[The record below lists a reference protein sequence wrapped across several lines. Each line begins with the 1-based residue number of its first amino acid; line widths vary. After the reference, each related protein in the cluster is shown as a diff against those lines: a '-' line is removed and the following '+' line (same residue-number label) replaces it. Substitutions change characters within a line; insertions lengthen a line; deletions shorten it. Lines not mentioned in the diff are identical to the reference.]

1 MKRVYIMLLFLVS
14 CGNALEEK
22 KAELEQKR
30 MELEQKRQAMENRM
44 KREEDSLRRLTNQ
57 GKENGFVVVINHP
70 EQLENYLDVGS
81 QCKAEGTWVH
91 SLVYVIGDPE
101 LRLAL
106 RLKNGEIIM
115 VSYIRGA
122 CANCAEY
129 TLDNTGNKV
138 KDIIIYDNQQQPIQ
152 LNKKFT
158 VFGKISSSGT
168 IDASRVEQ

>member
-1 MKRVYIMLLFLVS
+1 MKSVYFILLFLLS
-14 CGNALEEK
+14 CGNSLEQK

-57 GKENGFVVVINHP
+57 VKENGFVVEVNHP

-81 QCKAEGTWVH
+81 PCKAEGTWVH

-106 RLKNGEIIM
+106 RLKNGETIM
-115 VSYIRGA
+115 VSYIRSF

-129 TLDNTGNKV
+129 ILDNKGNQV
-138 KDIIIYDNQQQPIQ
+138 KEVIIYDYQKKPIH
-152 LNKKFT
+152 LKKKFK
-158 VFGKISSSGT
+158 VFGKIGSSGT
-168 IDASRVEQ
+168 IQASRVEQ